1 MRAQELSS
9 GGLPIAHRRHDGEPP
24 TVVFLG
30 GYSSDMGG
38 TKALAL
44 EAHCRARGRG
54 VVCFDYRGH
63 GDSGGAFCDFCLSDW
78 RDDALAVMDRATAG
92 PLVLVG
98 SSMGGWLMLLA
109 ALARRERVAGLVGLA
124 AAADFSEDIRLELS
138 ASQRRALD
146 EDGVIHLGA
155 DDEAYP
161 VTKKFLEDGRRHL
174 LLDRA
179 IALDCPVRLLHGMRD
194 AEVPWRTS
202 VRVMEQLRGA
212 DVRVTLLK
220 DGGHRLSAPSEL
232 KLIMDAV
239 DEVAAIAR
247 RAQRP

>member
-1 MRAQELSS
+1 VTAQKLSS
-9 GGLPIAHRRHDGEPP
+9 GGLRIAYRRHDGEPP

-63 GDSGGAFCDFCLSDW
+63 GDSGGEFCDFCLSDW
-78 RDDALAVMDRATAG
+78 RDDVLAVVDRVTAG

-109 ALARRERVAGLVGLA
+109 ALARRERVAGLVGIA
-124 AAADFSEDIRLELS
+124 AAADFSEDIRRALNAE
-138 ASQRRALD
+138 QRRALG

-155 DDEAYP
+155 GGETYP
-161 VTKKFLEDGRRHL
+161 VTKKFLEDASRHL
-174 LLDRA
+174 LLDRV
-179 IALDCPVRLLHGMRD
+179 IEVDCPVRLLHGMRD

-202 VRVMEQLRGA
+202 VRVMEQLRAA

-220 DGGHRLSAPSEL
+220 DGDHRLSAPPEL
-232 KLIMDAV
+232 ELIMNAV
-239 DEVAAIAR
+239 DEVAALAR

>member
-1 MRAQELSS
+1 MAQELSI
-9 GGLPIAHRRHDGEPP
+9 GGLRIAHRRHDGEPP

-44 EAHCRARGRG
+44 EAHCRARGHG

-63 GDSGGAFCDFCLSDW
+63 GDSGGDFCDFCLSDW

-109 ALARRERVAGLVGLA
+109 ALARRERVAGLVGIA

-146 EDGVIHLGA
+146 EDGVIHSGA
-155 DDEAYP
+155 GDEAYP

-202 VRVMEQLRGA
+202 MRVMEQLRGA

-220 DGGHRLSAPSEL
+220 DGGHRLSAPAEL
-232 KLIMDAV
+232 ELIMSAV
-239 DEVAAIAR
+239 DEVSALAR